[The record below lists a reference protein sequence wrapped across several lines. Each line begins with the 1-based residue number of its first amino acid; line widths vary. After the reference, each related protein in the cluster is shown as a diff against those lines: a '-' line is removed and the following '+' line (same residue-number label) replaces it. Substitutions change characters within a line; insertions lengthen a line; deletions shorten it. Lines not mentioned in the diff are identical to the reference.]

1 MIRLRLYTTLG
12 CHLCEQLE
20 ALLATLMA
28 VDYRLDRIEISE
40 DDELIE
46 RYGVR
51 IPVLVDD
58 RGVELERGFMPE
70 HLAEWLAARGWRDEA
85 AWQRLRDGDAAQQ
98 EPGGAKLRGGRR
110 YLSPRA

>member
-40 DDELIE
+40 DDGLIE
-46 RYGVR
+46 HYGIR

-58 RGVELERGFMPE
+58 RGAELERGFAPE
-70 HLAEWLAARGWRDEA
+70 RLAEWLEARRWLDQA
-85 AWQRLRDGDAAQQ
+85 AWQRLRDVEVINEAPRQVGS
-98 EPGGAKLRGGRR
+98 PSWRGGRR
-110 YLSPRA
+110 YLG